1 MEFTFPQKA
10 EITDGSLGKM
20 RRFVCSFGELKNKY
34 AELEVTEEFGPMSVV
49 FEKIGYHPE
58 LTRDIIR
65 EFNEKHSNIDSI
77 LKNQP
82 MPSEAREWF
91 EKAIQAKAR

>member
-1 MEFTFPQKA
+1 
-10 EITDGSLGKM
+10 
-20 RRFVCSFGELKNKY
+20 
-34 AELEVTEEFGPMSVV
+34 MSVV